1 MNDTEPKKKST
12 STLKI
17 SLNEISKGTKKT
29 MGTRVIS
36 GIILAL
42 IAIPALILGGWY
54 FIAFVFITSLI
65 AIFEIMHATKI
76 KGDQWYVYVLVFLSI
91 IGLTF
96 WVFIKTNS
104 VANVNNNYPFWDITK
119 WVVESGFPSIQISS
133 FLIPTMLLGL
143 FIVVILDKKF
153 RFDIAAYVFLLVLL
167 TGFGFQSLIFIRQFP
182 SFVASADEL
191 PLPSMFT
198 SSFLLIYIVLGTIMN
213 DIGAYF
219 IGVLFGKNKMIER
232 ISPNKTWEGFGG
244 GVLFSFIISFAF
256 AMIVSAV
263 GHPILPFLSHHQW
276 YYLLLISFVMPLAAN
291 VGDLFF
297 SASKRQLSLK
307 DYGNIIAGHGGV
319 LDRVDSLL
327 VVGITVSLLLTFINN
342 GWSLLL

>member
-153 RFDIAAYVFLLVLL
+153 RFDIAALCFL
-167 TGFGFQSLIFIRQFP
+167 
-182 SFVASADEL
+182 
-191 PLPSMFT
+191 T
-198 SSFLLIYIVLGTIMN
+198 SPFNGLWFSIT
-213 DIGAYF
+213 YF
-219 IGVLFGKNKMIER
+219 YSSIPKLCRFR
-232 ISPNKTWEGFGG
+232 
-244 GVLFSFIISFAF
+244 
-256 AMIVSAV
+256 
-263 GHPILPFLSHHQW
+263 
-276 YYLLLISFVMPLAAN
+276 
-291 VGDLFF
+291 
-297 SASKRQLSLK
+297 
-307 DYGNIIAGHGGV
+307 
-319 LDRVDSLL
+319 
-327 VVGITVSLLLTFINN
+327 
-342 GWSLLL
+342 